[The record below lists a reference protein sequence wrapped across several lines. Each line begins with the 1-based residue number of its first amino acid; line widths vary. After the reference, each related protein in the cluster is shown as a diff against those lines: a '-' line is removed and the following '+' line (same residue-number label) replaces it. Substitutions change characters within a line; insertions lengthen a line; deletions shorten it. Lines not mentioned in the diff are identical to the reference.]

1 MLVGAFNQEKF
12 LVPHDF
18 ENFAG
23 GSLAALLKTMAYS
36 FTIFKVFSSSRLE
49 SVWVVF
55 NIGDS
60 QQSSFKVG

>member
-1 MLVGAFNQEKF
+1 MATQLHVYLTCLGVSVIAE
-12 LVPHDF
+12 
-18 ENFAG
+18 
-23 GSLAALLKTMAYS
+23 GSLAALLKTLAYS

-49 SVWVVF
+49 SVPLVF